1 MATTKSPTE
10 SVKQIT
16 YLAGALK
23 APRITEAASRMA
35 DQARD
40 AGWSFEDYL
49 AAVLER
55 EVSARNASGA
65 ELRIKAA
72 GFPARKTL
80 EDFDWDAQPAVRQQV
95 AALAS
100 GGFLLEAQNVVLLG
114 PPGTGKTHL
123 ATALGIVAAR
133 HGHRVLFATATDWVT
148 RLTDAHR
155 QGLLPKELARLRRY
169 GLIIVDEVGYLP
181 FEQDAADLFFQL
193 VSSRYEH
200 ASLILTSNLPFSGW
214 GGVFGDQAVAAAMI
228 DRIVHHAD
236 VLTLK
241 GASYRLRGRG
251 IDSLPSIRT
260 TTAETPDYTAR
271 NRSLFKRRNRP
282 VLQRRRQVVGVFSA
296 CIAISPNASAAVR
309 TMSRNTERPAPK
321 TERRGCCEI
330 AITEI
335 SPPLAF
341 RVIARRCKGDRHHRR
356 RAPTLTSGVDTT
368 GAESGHAD
376 VARRLSVA
384 SADTPGQS
392 AISALAISWFVECRH
407 GARLGVFRCQ
417 SQAILP
423 DVCGEPIHLEDLALL
438 RLTDR
443 DGEFADAHV
452 LYLSPFRSGDRER
465 VVGDHALHES
475 DVVDRDLAA
484 IQIDATADQQNS
496 GDDDRD
502 VRLGVLVHVEHP
514 GEHDEHHRPAHGDR
528 HEDAALAETDVAP
541 FPRAGEHDEVHHD
554 DRGEDHGAESDV
566 HRA

>member
-1 MATTKSPTE
+1 MVMKTTDAA
-10 SVKQIT
+10 KQIT

-23 APRITEAASRMA
+23 APRITEAASRLA

-72 GFPARKTL
+72 GFPARKKL

-100 GGFLLEAQNVVLLG
+100 GGFLIEAQNVVLLG

-155 QGLLPKELARLRRY
+155 QGNLPRELARLRRY

-181 FEQDAADLFFQL
+181 FEQDAANLFFQL

-260 TTAETPDYTAR
+260 TTAEAPD
-271 NRSLFKRRNRP
+271 
-282 VLQRRRQVVGVFSA
+282 
-296 CIAISPNASAAVR
+296 
-309 TMSRNTERPAPK
+309 
-321 TERRGCCEI
+321 
-330 AITEI
+330 
-335 SPPLAF
+335 
-341 RVIARRCKGDRHHRR
+341 
-356 RAPTLTSGVDTT
+356 
-368 GAESGHAD
+368 
-376 VARRLSVA
+376 
-384 SADTPGQS
+384 
-392 AISALAISWFVECRH
+392 
-407 GARLGVFRCQ
+407 
-417 SQAILP
+417 
-423 DVCGEPIHLEDLALL
+423 
-438 RLTDR
+438 
-443 DGEFADAHV
+443 
-452 LYLSPFRSGDRER
+452 
-465 VVGDHALHES
+465 
-475 DVVDRDLAA
+475 
-484 IQIDATADQQNS
+484 
-496 GDDDRD
+496 
-502 VRLGVLVHVEHP
+502 
-514 GEHDEHHRPAHGDR
+514 
-528 HEDAALAETDVAP
+528 
-541 FPRAGEHDEVHHD
+541 
-554 DRGEDHGAESDV
+554 
-566 HRA
+566 

>member
-1 MATTKSPTE
+1 MAAGKTTDA
-10 SVKQIT
+10 VKQIT

-65 ELRIKAA
+65 DLRIKAA

-80 EDFDWDAQPAVRQQV
+80 EDFDWDAQPAARQQI

-100 GGFLLEAQNVVLLG
+100 GGFLLEARNVVLLG

-155 QGLLPKELARLRRY
+155 QGRLPQELARLRRY

-181 FEQDAADLFFQL
+181 FEQDAANLFFQL

-260 TTAETPDYTAR
+260 TTNETP
-271 NRSLFKRRNRP
+271 S
-282 VLQRRRQVVGVFSA
+282 
-296 CIAISPNASAAVR
+296 
-309 TMSRNTERPAPK
+309 
-321 TERRGCCEI
+321 
-330 AITEI
+330 
-335 SPPLAF
+335 
-341 RVIARRCKGDRHHRR
+341 
-356 RAPTLTSGVDTT
+356 
-368 GAESGHAD
+368 
-376 VARRLSVA
+376 
-384 SADTPGQS
+384 
-392 AISALAISWFVECRH
+392 
-407 GARLGVFRCQ
+407 
-417 SQAILP
+417 
-423 DVCGEPIHLEDLALL
+423 
-438 RLTDR
+438 
-443 DGEFADAHV
+443 
-452 LYLSPFRSGDRER
+452 
-465 VVGDHALHES
+465 
-475 DVVDRDLAA
+475 
-484 IQIDATADQQNS
+484 
-496 GDDDRD
+496 
-502 VRLGVLVHVEHP
+502 
-514 GEHDEHHRPAHGDR
+514 
-528 HEDAALAETDVAP
+528 
-541 FPRAGEHDEVHHD
+541 
-554 DRGEDHGAESDV
+554 
-566 HRA
+566 